1 MLGLG
6 LNRKIVVIGICGVL
20 GVGILSGCSS
30 ENETK
35 SAALILQQS
44 HKDLYDS
51 INSENWI
58 SANRY
63 LDEDKLRDDV
73 NFSIITSYIELRTE
87 FDAGIVNGEDNYV
100 LLKPKVDS
108 IKNEINDYNGEFK
121 DQISDFV
128 NDFDQNYGSFNH
140 TNSPDPEKENNSLPF
155 IGMTEEKLLQ
165 TLWGKPKEINKTE
178 TKDGT
183 SEQWV
188 YESNRYVYLDNGIVT
203 AIQE

>member
-1 MLGLG
+1 MLI
-6 LNRKIVVIGICGVL
+6 NRHLIVIGVCGVL
-20 GVGILSGCSS
+20 LMGILGGCGT
-30 ENETK
+30 ENETN
-35 SAALILQQS
+35 SATSVLQQS
-44 HKDLYDS
+44 HKNLYDS

-63 LDEDKLRDDV
+63 LDEDKIRDDK
-73 NFSIITSYIELRTE
+73 NFSVITSYIDLRTE
-87 FDAGIVNGEDNYV
+87 FDAGIVNGEDNYAS
-100 LLKPKVDS
+100 LKPKVDS
-108 IKNEINDYNGEFK
+108 IKNELSSYDGDFK
-121 DQISDFV
+121 QQISEFV
-128 NDFDQNYGSFNH
+128 NSFDQNYESFNH
-140 TNSPDPEKENNSLPF
+140 TNSSTTEKENDSLPF

-178 TKDGT
+178 TKDGV